1 MDAITYL
8 RQEHSKFRKTLTMI
22 SKLENV
28 NTKKSKFDAF
38 CKDLVRHETMEQ
50 KVFYPVLRKF
60 PELKDNINH
69 IVGEEKSAAKAIKNF
84 KKVSFDFMWKLRFY
98 KFKHDVNHHAK
109 EEEQG
114 LFPKV
119 RKLLNKNELNNLG
132 KKMKAFKATLK

>member
-8 RQEHSKFRKTLTMI
+8 RQEHSKFKKTLILI
-22 SKLENV
+22 SKIEKLAIR
-28 NTKKSKFDAF
+28 KAKFDVF
-38 CKDLVRHETMEQ
+38 CKDLVRHETMEE

-60 PELKDNINH
+60 PELKDILQH
-69 IVGEEKSAAKAIKNF
+69 IVSEEKNASQAIKKF
-84 KKVSFDFMWKLRFY
+84 KKVTFDFMWKLRFH

-119 RKLLNKNELNNLG
+119 RKLLSKQELISLA
-132 KKMKAFKATLK
+132 KKMRAFKASLK

>member
-8 RQEHSKFRKTLTMI
+8 KEEHAKFRQTLTMI
-22 SKLENV
+22 SQIENISRKKL
-28 NTKKSKFDAF
+28 KFDAL

-60 PELKDNINH
+60 PELQDILH
-69 IVGEEKSAAKAIKNF
+69 HLLGEEKSAAETIKNF

-109 EEEQG
+109 EEEQE

-119 RKLLNKNELNNLG
+119 KKLLNKDELTILG
-132 KKMKAFKATLK
+132 KNMKNFKASLK